1 MDHGISEEKV
11 IILQSMRYG
20 FLHCTLDLE
29 LNLHIVCG
37 PGRSLPGF
45 EINGRPVVRDDQ
57 NLTLTTKSL
66 NMVAPWT
73 TIGGPHNRFV

>member
-1 MDHGISEEKV
+1 MVSYTVHSISNWICIYYV
-11 IILQSMRYG
+11 VLAYG
-20 FLHCTLDLE
+20 
-29 LNLHIVCG
+29 
-37 PGRSLPGF
+37 PLPGF